1 MIKNICHLVNEH
13 MFHYE
18 QNWTQAAVRRF
29 IIRVK
34 EECIEDLFDL
44 RMADMYGMWNEKV
57 DIKYSS
63 AIKLLL
69 ELKERINDELE
80 KKTAL
85 SLKDLKINGKDLIDI
100 GFKPGKQLGQILEEL
115 FNSVIED
122 PELNTKEKLLQI
134 ANSYKKK

>member
-1 MIKNICHLVNEH
+1 MK
-13 MFHYE
+13 
-18 QNWTQAAVRRF
+18 
-29 IIRVK
+29 K
-34 EECIEDLFDL
+34 S
-44 RMADMYGMWNEKV
+44 